1 MVYLISYLF
10 IKNLLLGHIYEAI
23 KPSSPQE
30 ALNFGKKLLKRVD
43 YGKIFVEM
51 CKKITTAYIALNW
64 WREVFCGVNIRSMC
78 SYLGTLGIHRAKKL

>member
-1 MVYLISYLF
+1 MVYLMPYLF

-43 YGKIFVEM
+43 YGKIFVKM
-51 CKKITTAYIALNW
+51 CRKFTAAYIALD
-64 WREVFCGVNIRSMC
+64 
-78 SYLGTLGIHRAKKL
+78 